1 MIHPKW
7 PWFGRVLA
15 LRLAAVGALGLA
27 LACSSDPDPNDAGS
41 GAGGTGT
48 GGLDPSGMAGEPSQ
62 AQAGSGGD
70 DNSGGEPYV
79 WTLPAGFPHPFE
91 PLGNPTTVEKVELGR
106 HLFYDPRLS
115 ANNTMSCATC
125 HQQALAFTDGRKVSL
140 GSTGESH
147 PRNSMTLTNVA
158 YASTLT
164 WANPLFRTLERQAIV
179 PMFSEEPIEL
189 GIREA
194 RDIEAELREDPRY
207 VELFEAAFPHAE
219 RRGTL
224 EQMTLAL
231 GSFQRTLISSNA
243 PFDRWI
249 RGEEGGALSDEAL
262 EGYRLFNSEKLE
274 CFHCHVSFNLSDH
287 VHWKDKAFFDAPYH
301 NTGLYNVDGKGAY
314 PEPNTG
320 VLSVTGDPTDMGRFK
335 APTLRNIAVT
345 APYMHDGSIETL
357 DEVLDHYSAAGR
369 TIAEGPYVGDGSKN
383 PYKDVLVIGFEL
395 TSDERAAVLAFLASL
410 TDESFLRDPR
420 FGNPW

>member
-1 MIHPKW
+1 
-7 PWFGRVLA
+7 
-15 LRLAAVGALGLA
+15 
-27 LACSSDPDPNDAGS
+27 
-41 GAGGTGT
+41 
-48 GGLDPSGMAGEPSQ
+48 MAGEPSLGE
-62 AQAGSGGD
+62 AGFANGGD

-79 WTLPAGFPHPFE
+79 WDLPTGFPLPFE

-106 HLFYDPRLS
+106 HLFYDQRLS
-115 ANNTMSCATC
+115 DNNTTSCATC
-125 HQQALAFTDGRKVSL
+125 HQQELAFTDGRTVSL

-179 PMFSEEPIEL
+179 PMFGEEPIEL
-189 GIREA
+189 GITDT
-194 RDIEAELREDPRY
+194 RDIEAELREDPLY
-207 VELFEAAFPHAE
+207 LALFQAAYPNAE
-219 RRGTL
+219 TLGTL

-231 GSFQRTLISSNA
+231 GSFQRTLISSNS

-249 RGEEGGALSDEAL
+249 RGDDPKALSDEAL

-274 CFHCHVSFNLSDH
+274 CFHCHVGFNLSDH

-320 VLSVTGDPTDMGRFK
+320 VLSVTGEPSDMGRFK
-335 APTLRNIAVT
+335 APTLRNIGIT
-345 APYMHDGSIETL
+345 APYMHDGSIERL
-357 DEVLDHYSAAGR
+357 DGVLDHYAAAGR
-369 TIAEGPYVGDGSKN
+369 TIAQGPYAGDGSKN
-383 PYKDVLVIGFEL
+383 PFKDVLVIGFEL
-395 TSDERAAVLAFLASL
+395 TSAERAAVLAFLASL
-410 TDESFLRDPR
+410 TDETFLEDPR
-420 FGNPW
+420 FSNPW